1 MDHLFKKY
9 LKGKSVRVGG
19 DKDEEEEVK
28 MEKFFAL
35 IRSFREFF
43 FFLYKAI

>member
-35 IRSFREFF
+35 IRSFRFF
-43 FFLYKAI
+43 FFLI